1 MNRAGDG
8 YPAFQKEYG
17 FKFKS
22 ARPMQIGLVYDALK
36 TKIRYCRWL
45 PTDGRIAAYNLKIL
59 KDDRNFSLHMMA
71 VH

>member
-8 YPAFQKEYG
+8 YPASKEYG

-36 TKIRYCRWL
+36 NK
-45 PTDGRIAAYNLKIL
+45 N
-59 KDDRNFSLHMMA
+59 
-71 VH
+71 